1 MALTVAIQKRIKFGN
16 AFGVIADVTFD
27 DSYPTGGESLTA
39 AELGLNIVDVL
50 IPEAYEDA
58 HIIKYD
64 YANKKLML
72 YEIDTGAFAQED
84 NSQDMSGVVVK
95 IFAVGT

>member
-1 MALTVAIQKRIKFGN
+1 M
-16 AFGVIADVTFD
+16 
-27 DSYPTGGESLTA
+27 
-39 AELGLNIVDVL
+39 L

-58 HIIKYD
+58 HIVKYD

-84 NSQDMSGVVVK
+84 DLQDMSGVVVK